1 MNTLAIRRVHLLAR
15 LAFVWVAL
23 IAGRLIQLQIVQH
36 AEYRKLAQQQQEKTL
51 ELQAPRGTI
60 VDRLGQRLAISLP
73 AESVCVDPLRV
84 PDLAISADILS
95 KILNVDSGDLL
106 ARMQQAV
113 ANKHGFVWVK
123 RKVSAEEAQRL
134 RDLKLEWI
142 EFRSESQRFYPNQS
156 LAAHVI
162 GGVDFA
168 QKGNGGV
175 EQSMDSQLKGRSGE
189 LHVTRD
195 VQKRGFESKME
206 SQPQAGRDIRLTIDS
221 RIQFVA
227 EREVKKMVQTHH
239 GKWGSVVAMDPKTGD
254 IIALANFPTYDPNE
268 PPRQAALKA
277 RENLAVTAP
286 FEPGSVFKVITLS
299 AALETTRIRPET
311 MINCGGG
318 TLRLFGRTIHDTH
331 RYWDLAMEDVLAR
344 SSNIGAINIGLT
356 VGQNRMYEY
365 VRRFGFGQRTG
376 IPLPGE
382 SPGLVR
388 SLRRWEKTSVASVA
402 MGHEIGVTALQL
414 AQACSVIANGGL
426 MVKPR
431 LTMDTPVAQPVR
443 ILKPETAITMR
454 RMMEGVVLKTYGT
467 GHKYARILG
476 YTSAG
481 KTGTAQIYDYRSR
494 QYTHFYNASFMGF
507 APVTN
512 PAIVVVV
519 TISGTDGQAG
529 YGGPTAGPA
538 FREVAAAALRMQD
551 VPKDLPE
558 MLPQRDSEQA
568 DENDVAI
575 AGLGSSIPPPLVQ
588 AEDAV
593 AADDRP
599 AASADSAPDQRP
611 FLLDVKTNPARDLVA
626 PRVPNFRGKTL
637 RDVVE
642 QSAALGIPVEFKGG
656 GIAQA
661 QVPEAGAV
669 LPLGQSVRVQFGR

>member
-1 MNTLAIRRVHLLAR
+1 MNTLATRRVHLLAR

-23 IAGRLIQLQIVQH
+23 IVARLIQLQIVQH
-36 AEYRKLAQQQQEKTL
+36 TEYKRLAVHQQEKTL

-84 PDLAISADILS
+84 PDLPIASDILS
-95 KILNVDSGDLL
+95 KILNLDSNDLL
-106 ARMQQAV
+106 ARMQQA
-113 ANKHGFVWVK
+113 AASKHGFVWVK
-123 RKVSAEEAQRL
+123 RKISAEESHRL

-175 EQSMDSQLKGRSGE
+175 EQSLEAQLKGRSGE

-195 VQKRGFESKME
+195 VQKRGFVSKVE
-206 SQPQAGRDIRLTIDS
+206 SQPQAGRDIRLTIDA

-239 GKWGSVVAMDPKTGD
+239 AKWGSVVAMDPKTGD
-254 IIALANFPTYDPNE
+254 IVALANFPTYDPND
-268 PPRQAALKA
+268 PPKPEDLAA

-299 AALETTRIRPET
+299 AALETTRLKPET
-311 MINCGGG
+311 VIPCGGG
-318 TLRLFGRTIHDTH
+318 KITLFGRTIHDH
-331 RYWDLAMEDVLAR
+331 NKYWSLSMEDVLAR
-344 SSNIGAINIGLT
+344 SSNIGAINVGLT
-356 VGQNRMYEY
+356 VGQNNMFDYT
-365 VRRFGFGQRTG
+365 RRFGFGARTG
-376 IPLPGE
+376 VPLPGE
-382 SPGLVR
+382 SAGLLR
-388 SLRRWEKTSVASVA
+388 PLRRWEKTSLASVA
-402 MGHEIGVTALQL
+402 MGHEVGVTALQL

-426 MVKPR
+426 LVKPR
-431 LTMDTPVAQPVR
+431 LTLDSLLAQPVR
-443 ILKPETAITMR
+443 VLKPQTAITMR

-481 KTGTAQIYDYRSR
+481 KTGTAQIYDFRAR
-494 QYTHFYNASFMGF
+494 QYTHLYNASFMGF

-519 TISGTDGQAG
+519 TVSGTDGVAG
-529 YGGPTAGPA
+529 YGGPTAAPA
-538 FREVAAAALRMQD
+538 FREVAAAALRMLD

-558 MLPQRDSEQA
+558 MLPSPDSDQA
-568 DENDVAI
+568 DENDLAI

-588 AEDAV
+588 AEDAG
-593 AADDRP
+593 ASDDRP
-599 AASADSAPDQRP
+599 AAPADSASDQRP
-611 FLLDVKTNPARDLVA
+611 FLTGAKTNSARDLA
-626 PRVPNFRGKTL
+626 GPRVPNFRGKTL

-642 QSAALGIPVEFKGG
+642 ESSALGIPVEFKGG
-656 GIAQA
+656 GIAQT

>member
-1 MNTLAIRRVHLLAR
+1 MNTLATRRVHLLAR

-23 IAGRLIQLQIVQH
+23 IVARLVQIQIVQH
-36 AEYRKLAQQQQEKTL
+36 NEYKKLAAQQQEKTL

-60 VDRLGQRLAISLP
+60 VDRMGQRLAISLP

-84 PDLAISADILS
+84 PDLPIAADILS
-95 KILNVDSGDLL
+95 KILNLDSNDLL
-106 ARMQQAV
+106 ARMTEA
-113 ANKHGFVWVK
+113 AASKHGFVWVK
-123 RKVSAEEAQRL
+123 RKITAEESERL

-162 GGVDFA
+162 GDVDFA
-168 QKGNGGV
+168 QKGNGGI
-175 EQSMDSQLKGRSGE
+175 EQSLEARLKGRSGE

-195 VQKRGFESKME
+195 VQKRGFESKVE
-206 SQPQAGRDIRLTIDS
+206 TQPQAGQDIRLTIDA

-239 GKWGSVVAMDPKTGD
+239 AKWGSAVAIDPHTGD
-254 IIALANFPTYDPNE
+254 ILALANFPTFDPNE
-268 PPRQAALKA
+268 PPKKEDLQA

-299 AALETTRIRPET
+299 AALETTKLGPASIIP
-311 MINCGGG
+311 CGGG
-318 TLRLFGRTIHDTH
+318 KITLFGRTIHDH
-331 RYWDLAMEDVLAR
+331 NSYWSLSMEDVLAR

-356 VGQNRMYEY
+356 VGQNKMFEY
-365 VRRFGFGQRTG
+365 LRRYAVGVRTG

-382 SPGLVR
+382 SPGMLR
-388 SLRRWEKTSVASVA
+388 PLRHWERTSLASIS
-402 MGHEIGVTALQL
+402 MGHEVGVTALQL
-414 AQACSVIANGGL
+414 ARIGTVIASGGL
-426 MVKPR
+426 LIQPR
-431 LTMDTPVAQPVR
+431 LTMDTPIAQPVR
-443 ILKPETAITMR
+443 ILKPETALTMR

-467 GHKYARILG
+467 GHKYCRIPG
-476 YTSAG
+476 YTAAG
-481 KTGTAQIYDYRSR
+481 KTGTAQIYDYRTR
-494 QYTHFYNASFMGF
+494 QYTHLYNASFLGF

-519 TISGTDGQAG
+519 TISGTEGTAG
-529 YGGPTAGPA
+529 YGGPAVGPA
-538 FREVAAAALRMQD
+538 FREVAAAALRLMD

-558 MLPQRDSEQA
+558 MLPSPERDQA

-599 AASADSAPDQRP
+599 AASAESASDQRT
-611 FLLDVKTNPARDLVA
+611 FLAEAKTNPARDLA
-626 PRVPNFRGKTL
+626 GPRVPNFRGKTL
-637 RDVVE
+637 RDVIE
-642 QSAALGIPVEFKGG
+642 ESSALGIPVEFKGG
-656 GIAQA
+656 GIAQT

>member
-1 MNTLAIRRVHLLAR
+1 MNTLATRRVHLLAR

-23 IAGRLIQLQIVQH
+23 IVARLVQLQIVQH
-36 AEYRKLAQQQQEKTL
+36 NEYKKLAAQQQEKTL

-60 VDRLGQRLAISLP
+60 VDRMGQRLAISLP

-84 PDLAISADILS
+84 PDLPIAADILS
-95 KILNVDSGDLL
+95 KILNLDSNDLL
-106 ARMQQAV
+106 ARMTEA
-113 ANKHGFVWVK
+113 AASKHGFVWVK
-123 RKVSAEEAQRL
+123 RKITAEESERL

-162 GGVDFA
+162 GDVDFA
-168 QKGNGGV
+168 QKGNGGI
-175 EQSMDSQLKGRSGE
+175 EQSLEARLKGRSGE

-195 VQKRGFESKME
+195 VQKRGFESKVE
-206 SQPQAGRDIRLTIDS
+206 TQPQAGQDIRLTIDA

-239 GKWGSVVAMDPKTGD
+239 AKWGSAVAIDPHTGD
-254 IIALANFPTYDPNE
+254 ILALANFPTFDPNE
-268 PPRQAALKA
+268 PPKKEDLQA

-299 AALETTRIRPET
+299 AALETTKLGPASIIP
-311 MINCGGG
+311 CGGG
-318 TLRLFGRTIHDTH
+318 KITLFGRTIHDH
-331 RYWDLAMEDVLAR
+331 NSYWSLSMEDVLAR

-356 VGQNRMYEY
+356 VGQNKMFEY
-365 VRRFGFGQRTG
+365 LRRYGIGARTG
-376 IPLPGE
+376 VPLPGE
-382 SPGLVR
+382 SPGMLR
-388 SLRRWEKTSVASVA
+388 PLRHWERTSLASIS
-402 MGHEIGVTALQL
+402 MGHEVGVTALQL
-414 AQACSVIANGGL
+414 ARIGTVIASGGL
-426 MVKPR
+426 LIQPR
-431 LTMDTPVAQPVR
+431 LTMDTPIAQPVR
-443 ILKPETAITMR
+443 ILKPETALTMR

-467 GHKYARILG
+467 GHKYCRIPG
-476 YTSAG
+476 YTAAG
-481 KTGTAQIYDYRSR
+481 KTGTAQIYDYRTR
-494 QYTHFYNASFMGF
+494 QYTHLYNASFLGF

-519 TISGTDGQAG
+519 TISGTEGTAG
-529 YGGPTAGPA
+529 YGGPAVGPA
-538 FREVAAAALRMQD
+538 FREVAAAALRLMD

-558 MLPQRDSEQA
+558 MLPSPERDQA

-599 AASADSAPDQRP
+599 AASAESASDQRT
-611 FLLDVKTNPARDLVA
+611 FLAEAKTNPARDLA
-626 PRVPNFRGKTL
+626 GPRVPNFRGKTL
-637 RDVVE
+637 RDVIE
-642 QSAALGIPVEFKGG
+642 ESSALGIPVEFKGG
-656 GIAQA
+656 GIAQT

>member
-1 MNTLAIRRVHLLAR
+1 MNTLATRRVHLLAR

-23 IAGRLIQLQIVQH
+23 IVARLVQLQIVQH
-36 AEYRKLAQQQQEKTL
+36 NEYKKLAAQQQEKTL

-60 VDRLGQRLAISLP
+60 VDRMGQRLAISLP

-84 PDLAISADILS
+84 PDLPIAADILS
-95 KILNVDSGDLL
+95 KILNLDSNDLL
-106 ARMQQAV
+106 ARMTEA
-113 ANKHGFVWVK
+113 AASKHGFVWVK
-123 RKVSAEEAQRL
+123 RKITAEESERL

-156 LAAHVI
+156 LAAHVV
-162 GGVDFA
+162 GDVDFA
-168 QKGNGGV
+168 QKGNGGI
-175 EQSMDSQLKGRSGE
+175 EQSLEARLKGRSGE

-195 VQKRGFESKME
+195 VQKRGFESKVE
-206 SQPQAGRDIRLTIDS
+206 TQPQAGQDIRLTIDA

-239 GKWGSVVAMDPKTGD
+239 AKWGSAVAIDPHTGD
-254 IIALANFPTYDPNE
+254 ILALANFPTFDPNE
-268 PPRQAALKA
+268 PPKKEDLQA

-299 AALETTRIRPET
+299 AALETTKLGPASIIP
-311 MINCGGG
+311 CGGG
-318 TLRLFGRTIHDTH
+318 KITLFGRTIHDH
-331 RYWDLAMEDVLAR
+331 NSYWALSMEDVLAR

-356 VGQNRMYEY
+356 VGQNKMFEY
-365 VRRFGFGQRTG
+365 LRRYGIGARTG
-376 IPLPGE
+376 VPLPGE
-382 SPGLVR
+382 SPGMLR
-388 SLRRWEKTSVASVA
+388 PLRHWERTSLASIS
-402 MGHEIGVTALQL
+402 MGHEVGVTALQL
-414 AQACSVIANGGL
+414 ARIGTVIASGGL
-426 MVKPR
+426 LIQPR
-431 LTMDTPVAQPVR
+431 LTMDTPIAQPVR
-443 ILKPETAITMR
+443 ILKPETALTMR

-467 GHKYARILG
+467 GHKYCRIPG
-476 YTSAG
+476 YTAAG
-481 KTGTAQIYDYRSR
+481 KTGTAQIYDYRTR
-494 QYTHFYNASFMGF
+494 QYTHLYNASFLGF

-519 TISGTDGQAG
+519 TISGTEGTAG
-529 YGGPTAGPA
+529 YGGPAVGPA
-538 FREVAAAALRMQD
+538 FREVAAAALRLMD

-558 MLPQRDSEQA
+558 MLPSPERDQA

-599 AASADSAPDQRP
+599 AASAESASDQRT
-611 FLLDVKTNPARDLVA
+611 FLAEAKTNPARDLA
-626 PRVPNFRGKTL
+626 GPRVPNFRGKTL
-637 RDVVE
+637 RDVIE
-642 QSAALGIPVEFKGG
+642 ESSALGIPVEFKGG
-656 GIAQA
+656 GIAQT